1 VTLFLSL
8 LAGTLA
14 ISLLIALHEAG
25 HMLVARRLGMRVDR
39 FSIGFG
45 PILWSRQVGGT
56 EYVLSA
62 VPLGG
67 YVRIVG
73 MAPGEEIDPAD
84 QSAYCNQPAWRR
96 VLVLAAGPGA
106 NYLTAVVLAA
116 LLLGSAGMLVADDS
130 SRIGAPL
137 PGGPAARAGLLEGDR
152 IRAVDGVA
160 VDSWQALVTEVRR
173 HPGKATPLEVERPAG
188 EGAPTALALVI
199 TPDDV
204 GGIGRVNVGQHT
216 LRLRT
221 GWLETPGEALRQ
233 TNRSVGATL
242 SLLGG
247 IITRKQAGG
256 FTGPVGIAQELVRGA
271 SVGAAR
277 FLMVV
282 WSISVALAIFN
293 LLPIPALDGG
303 RLIFL
308 IVELVTRRRVS
319 ERVEGWIHAAGFA
332 ALIVLFAVVTFGD
345 VLRWFGK

>member
-1 VTLFLSL
+1 VTLVLSL
-8 LAGTLA
+8 LAGALA
-14 ISLLIALHEAG
+14 ISALIALHEAG

-45 PILWSRQVGGT
+45 PVVWSRRVGET

-73 MAPGEEIDPAD
+73 MAPGEEVDAADPT
-84 QSAYCNQPAWRR
+84 AYCNQPAWRR

-106 NYLTAVVLAA
+106 NYLTAVLLAAA
-116 LLLGSAGMLVADDS
+116 LLGSTGMLVADDS
-130 SRIGAPL
+130 ARLGAPI

-152 IRAVDGVA
+152 IRSVDGVQ
-160 VDSWQALVTEVRR
+160 VDTWSALVTEVRR
-173 HPGKATPLEVERPAG
+173 HPGQATPLEVERG
-188 EGAPTALALVI
+188 EAPERLALVI

-204 GGIGRVNVGQHT
+204 GGTGRVNVGQHT
-216 LRLRT
+216 LRLQT
-221 GWLETPGEALRQ
+221 GWLATPGEALRQ
-233 TNRSVGATL
+233 TNRSVAATL

-247 IITRKQAGG
+247 IITRKQSGG

-293 LLPIPALDGG
+293 LLPVPALDGG

-308 IVELVTRRRVS
+308 AIELVTRRRVS

-332 ALIVLFAVVTFGD
+332 ALIVLFAYVTFGD